1 VRNCEAWLSSVS
13 VLQTE
18 RRFDGR
24 DAMQIGYATTFQNP
38 LRARPDREIWD
49 DEVRFSLLAE
59 ELGFDAIW
67 STEHHFTDYEMI
79 PNPVQFL
86 TYMAGR
92 TTRVRLGTMVIVL
105 PWHDP
110 VRISEEIAVL
120 DSLSDGRMILG
131 IGRGV
136 CAFEFDGL
144 RVPMDQSR
152 TIFNEAAEL
161 VLAALETGWIESDKG
176 HFKIPRRAIRPDPL
190 YSFRH
195 RVFGA
200 GGSSDSMPIMARL
213 GAGLLI
219 VPIKPW
225 NAVIADVEA
234 FRAAWARY
242 HPERP
247 APRPLL
253 DQFVLV
259 HEDEERAKELAHLYI
274 GTYFAE
280 VLKHYNFGGAG
291 LEKTKGYEAY
301 KDFTSAVANNADK
314 VISDFVGWQAWG
326 TPKQVIEK
334 LDVGRRNIDAS
345 SLLGHF
351 LYGGMPAT
359 IGEASMRL
367 FAEKVAPAVGRWV
380 PDPFADKVPLNLR
393 SSPDQRLTNAA

>member
-1 VRNCEAWLSSVS
+1 
-13 VLQTE
+13 
-18 RRFDGR
+18 
-24 DAMQIGYATTFQNP
+24 MQIGYATTFQNP

-49 DEVRFSLLAE
+49 EEVRFSLLAE
-59 ELGFDAIW
+59 ELGFDSVW

-92 TTRVRLGTMVIVL
+92 TRRLRLGTMVIVL

-120 DSLSDGRMILG
+120 DNLSDGRMILG

-161 VLAALETGWIESDKG
+161 VLGALETGWIESDKG
-176 HFKIPRRAIRPDPL
+176 HFKIPRRAIRPDPI

-200 GGSSDSMPIMARL
+200 GGSSDSMPIMAKL

-219 VPIKPW
+219 VPIKAW
-225 NAVIADVEA
+225 DKVVADVES
-234 FRAAWARY
+234 FRAAWAQH

-259 HEDEERAKELAHLYI
+259 DEDEGRAKELAHQYI

-301 KDFTSAVANNADK
+301 KDFTSAVANDSDK
-314 VISDFVGWQAWG
+314 VIKDFVGWQAWG
-326 TPKQVIEK
+326 TPEQVIEK
-334 LDVGRRNIDAS
+334 LDMGRRNIDAS

-351 LYGGMPAT
+351 CYGGMPAS
-359 IGEASMRL
+359 IAEASMRL
-367 FAEKVAPAVGRWV
+367 FAEKVAPVVRKWV
-380 PDPFADKVPLNLR
+380 PDPFAHKVPLDLHPAAR
-393 SSPDQRLTNAA
+393 QRLTNAA